1 MHILYVHQ
9 NYPAQFGHVAR
20 HLVKLG
26 WRATFVSRTT
36 EGEDNG
42 IEKVAYRVPGKPAK
56 DAHSCARGF
65 EGMVWQCDGVYRAL
79 KKRPDIKPDLVVG
92 HSGFG
97 TTLFLP
103 ELFPDTPL
111 INYFE
116 YYFRPHQPGFDWWF
130 RRDLEEMG
138 WVVPER
144 KCLRVRC
151 RNTMTLLDLQQCH
164 AAYAPTEFQRS
175 VFPAEYQPKIR
186 TIFDGIDR
194 SVYHGFEEK
203 LRAAPGRR
211 RTLKINNVE
220 IPPDTRVVTY
230 VSRGFESMRGFDIF
244 MRCAKII
251 ARKYPNVMFVV
262 VGTDRVEYGFDRAY
276 IEPKRSFRQWVMSRE
291 SDLDLSKFLFV
302 GRLKQPT
309 LARLLAATDLH
320 IYLTVPFILSW
331 SLMDAMSC
339 GATVLGSATPP
350 VMEMI
355 GDGENGLLADFFDVE
370 GMADKAVRVL
380 KDPAA
385 HRPLGRAAEE
395 KIKLM
400 YSVEAVVPQMLKMY
414 ESVVNRSAIAAPA
427 AAAAAPT
434 STPSHG
440 AAARSSPPKS
450 PGAPAFGD
458 ITIADTPGHMTPVD
472 ASPAD
477 AAPAGL
483 VGLPSRR

>member
-1 MHILYVHQ
+1 MHVLYVHQ

-26 WRATFVSRTT
+26 WKCTFVSRTT
-36 EGEDNG
+36 EGNDGG
-42 IEKVAYRVPGKPAK
+42 IEKVAFRSAGKPGK

-65 EGMVWQCDGVYRAL
+65 ESMVWQSDGVYRAL
-79 KKRPDIKPDLVVG
+79 KKRPDIKPDLIVG

-103 ELFPDTPL
+103 ELYPDTPL

-116 YYFRPHQPGFDWWF
+116 YYFRPRTTGYDWWF
-130 RRDLEEMG
+130 RRDLEELG

-144 KCLRVRC
+144 KRLRVRC

-194 SVYHGFEEK
+194 TVYHGYEEK
-203 LRAAPGRR
+203 LRATPDRR

-244 MRCAKII
+244 MGVAKRV
-251 ARKYPNVMFVV
+251 ARLYPNVVFVV

-276 IEPKRSFRQWVMSRE
+276 IEPKRSFRQWVIARE
-291 SDLDLSKFLFV
+291 KEGLDLSKFLFV
-302 GRLKQPT
+302 GRLKQQT
-309 LARLLAATDLH
+309 LGRLLAATDLH

-331 SLMDAMSC
+331 SMMDAMSC
-339 GATVLGSATPP
+339 GAVVLGSATAP

-355 GDGENGLLADFFDVE
+355 RDGENGLLADFFDVE
-370 GMADKAVRVL
+370 GLADKAVRVL

-395 KIKLM
+395 KVKLM
-400 YSVEAVVPQMLKMY
+400 YSLEAVTPAMLKMY
-414 ESVVNRSAIAAPA
+414 ESVANRSVLAPPA
-427 AAAAAPT
+427 VA
-434 STPSHG
+434 G
-440 AAARSSPPKS
+440 AAQ
-450 PGAPAFGD
+450 
-458 ITIADTPGHMTPVD
+458 TPV
-472 ASPAD
+472 AVIP
-477 AAPAGL
+477 PAGPGVVIPSSIPAGA
-483 VGLPSRR
+483 VGLPNA

>member
-1 MHILYVHQ
+1 MHVLYVHQ

-26 WRATFVSRTT
+26 WKCSFVSRTT
-36 EGEDNG
+36 EGNDGG
-42 IEKVAYRVPGKPAK
+42 IEKIAYRPPGKPAK
-56 DAHSCARGF
+56 EAHSCARGF
-65 EGMVWQCDGVYRAL
+65 EAMVWQCDGVYRAL
-79 KKRPDIKPDLVVG
+79 KRRRDITPDLVVG

-103 ELFPDTPL
+103 ELYPDVPV

-116 YYFRPHQPGFDWWF
+116 YYFRPHACGFDWWF
-130 RRDLEEMG
+130 RRDLEELG

-151 RNTMTLLDLQQCH
+151 RNTMTLLDLQQCN

-175 VFPAEYQPKIR
+175 VFPAEYLPKIR

-194 SVYHGFEEK
+194 TIYHGYDEK
-203 LRAAPGRR
+203 LRATPEKR
-211 RTLKINNVE
+211 RTLKINGVE
-220 IPPDTRVVTY
+220 IAADTRVVTY
-230 VSRGFESMRGFDIF
+230 VSRGFESMRGFDVF
-244 MRCAKII
+244 VRAAKLI
-251 ARKYPNVMFVV
+251 AKRYPNVVFIV

-291 SDLDLSKFLFV
+291 KDLDLSKFLFV
-302 GRLKQPT
+302 GRLKPPT

-339 GATVLGSATPP
+339 GAVVLGSATPP

-355 GDGENGLLADFFDVE
+355 RDGENGLLADFFDVE
-370 GMADKAVRVL
+370 GLAEKAVRVL
-380 KDPAA
+380 RDPAA

-395 KIKLM
+395 RIKLM
-400 YSVEAVVPQMLKMY
+400 YSVEAVVPEMLKMY
-414 ESVVNRSAIAAPA
+414 ESVVNRSTTAPA
-427 AAAAAPT
+427 AAAPAPAVIPPAAPVVVSPT
-434 STPSHG
+434 RPSPSDTF
-440 AAARSSPPKS
+440 A
-450 PGAPAFGD
+450 D
-458 ITIADTPGHMTPVD
+458 ITIADSPATA
-472 ASPAD
+472 ASPVVAV
-477 AAPAGL
+477 PSLEPGTVAGL
-483 VGLPSRR
+483 PTP

>member
-1 MHILYVHQ
+1 MHVLYVHQ
-9 NYPAQFGHVAR
+9 NYPAQFGHIAR

-26 WRATFVSRTT
+26 WRCTFVSRTPD
-36 EGEDNG
+36 GNDGG
-42 IEKVAYRVPGKPAK
+42 IEKVSYRLPGKPAK

-103 ELFPDTPL
+103 ELYGDVPL

-116 YYFRPHQPGFDWWF
+116 YYFRPRQPGFDWWF
-130 RRDLEEMG
+130 RRDLEELG

-144 KCLRVRC
+144 KSLRVRC

-186 TIFDGIDR
+186 TIFDGVDR

-203 LRAAPGRR
+203 LRPTPDRR

-230 VSRGFESMRGFDIF
+230 VSRGFESMRGFDVF
-244 MRCAKII
+244 VRAAKII
-251 ARKYPNVMFVV
+251 ARKFPNVMFVV

-276 IEPKRSFRQWVMSRE
+276 LEPRHSFRQWVMARE
-291 SDLDLSKFLFV
+291 QDGLDLSKFLFV
-302 GRLKQPT
+302 GRLKPAV
-309 LARLLAATDLH
+309 LSRLLAATDLH

-331 SLMDAMSC
+331 SMMDAMSC
-339 GATVLGSATPP
+339 GAVVLGSATPP

-355 GDGENGLLADFFDVE
+355 RDGENGLLADFFDAE
-370 GMADKAVRVL
+370 GLADKAVRAL

-395 KIKLM
+395 KVKLM
-400 YSVEAVVPQMLKMY
+400 YSIEAVIPQMLKMY
-414 ESVVNRSAIAAPA
+414 ESVVNRPVIAAPA
-427 AAAAAPT
+427 GTAP
-434 STPSHG
+434 PSP
-440 AAARSSPPKS
+440 APPAE
-450 PGAPAFGD
+450 PIGD
-458 ITIADTPGHMTPVD
+458 ITLAD
-472 ASPAD
+472 SPRVVS
-477 AAPAGL
+477 AAPAVSTTPL
-483 VGLPSRR
+483 VPSGVVGVTNR

>member
-26 WRATFVSRTT
+26 WRCTFASRTT
-36 EGEDNG
+36 EGNDGG
-42 IEKVAYRVPGKPAK
+42 IEKIAYRLPGKAAK
-56 DAHSCARGF
+56 EAHSCARGF
-65 EGMVWQCDGVYRAL
+65 ENMVWQCDGIYRAL
-79 KKRPDIKPDLVVG
+79 KKRPDIRPDLVVG

-103 ELFPDTPL
+103 ELYGDVPL

-116 YYFRPHQPGFDWWF
+116 YYFRPHAPGFDWWF
-130 RRDLEEMG
+130 RRDLEELG

-194 SVYHGFEEK
+194 AVYHGFGEK
-203 LRAAPGRR
+203 LRATPEKR
-211 RTLKINNVE
+211 RTLKINGVE

-230 VSRGFESMRGFDIF
+230 VSRGFESMRGFDVFI
-244 MRCAKII
+244 RAANLI
-251 ARKYPNVMFVV
+251 ARKYPNVVFIV

-276 IEPKRSFRQWVMSRE
+276 IEPKRSFRQWALARE
-291 SDLDLSKFLFV
+291 KDLDLSKFLFV
-302 GRLKQPT
+302 GRLKPAT

-339 GATVLGSATPP
+339 GAVVLGSATPP
-350 VMEMI
+350 VMEVI
-355 GDGENGLLADFFDVE
+355 RDGENGLLADFFDAE
-370 GMADKAVRVL
+370 GLADKAVRAL
-380 KDPAA
+380 RDPAG

-395 KIKLM
+395 KVKLM
-400 YSVEAVVPQMLKMY
+400 YSIEAVIPQMLKMY
-414 ESVVNRSAIAAPA
+414 ESVANRPPVGVPTATAPASIVPTVAAPA
-427 AAAAAPT
+427 VARAAP
-434 STPSHG
+434 P
-440 AAARSSPPKS
+440 
-450 PGAPAFGD
+450 APFGD
-458 ITIADTPGHMTPVD
+458 ITIAD
-472 ASPAD
+472 SPQANA
-477 AAPAGL
+477 AAPIVRQAEKQ
-483 VGLPSRR
+483 PATP